1 MNARLENCR
10 KHKRK
15 SETPIVKGGDL
26 KTIGVELN
34 KPIVALNIALVNGF
48 LLYIERTKIEILN
61 STFRQYSGIYLC
73 MNGFYSFTCQ
83 CYTFPALL
91 TAAEGGSP

>member
-34 KPIVALNIALVNGF
+34 KPIGALHIALVNGF
-48 LLYIERTKIEILN
+48 LLYIERM
-61 STFRQYSGIYLC
+61 RG
-73 MNGFYSFTCQ
+73 
-83 CYTFPALL
+83 
-91 TAAEGGSP
+91 

>member
-1 MNARLENCR
+1 MNGCLGNCR

-34 KPIVALNIALVNGF
+34 KPIITLNMVFVNGF
-48 LLYIERTKIEILN
+48 LLYIERM
-61 STFRQYSGIYLC
+61 RG
-73 MNGFYSFTCQ
+73 
-83 CYTFPALL
+83 
-91 TAAEGGSP
+91 